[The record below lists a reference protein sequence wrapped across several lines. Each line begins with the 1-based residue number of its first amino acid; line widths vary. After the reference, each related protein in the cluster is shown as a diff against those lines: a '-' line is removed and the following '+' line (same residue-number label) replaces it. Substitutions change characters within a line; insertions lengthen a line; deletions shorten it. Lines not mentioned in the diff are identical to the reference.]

1 MEQETTETDSEQ
13 KNKQGNTTL
22 EQNAETVSNTVAKGI
37 HANIYKVELG
47 HNTNVLNQ
55 TTGKVETI
63 EKGSIITIY
72 ATAVA
77 FEKMFVFIFNDTKY
91 HLLQTEIDDGMIKK
105 IVPRNQ
111 VKT

>member
-47 HNTNVLNQ
+47 HNTNVLDQ

-63 EKGSIITIY
+63 DKGSIITIY

-77 FEKMFVFIFNDTKY
+77 FEFVSFSSLMPLSTIYYKQRLT
-91 HLLQTEIDDGMIKK
+91 
-105 IVPRNQ
+105 V
-111 VKT
+111 V